1 MQRQQNLSIKRQMS
15 FLPEPKYQPRYPI
28 QGTMAAKAL
37 RLMLTGAKVAHPD
50 FEAVTGSWRL
60 AAHIYVLKKL
70 GWPVMKELVPMPG
83 RGDDGRKRNHD
94 LYYLP
99 SDCIEMIHNITIST
113 GLPTENVDN

>member
-1 MQRQQNLSIKRQMS
+1 MS

-28 QGTMAAKAL
+28 QGSMAAKAL
-37 RLMLTGAKVAHPD
+37 RLMLGGAKVAHPD

-70 GWPVMKELVPMPG
+70 GWPVMKELVPI
-83 RGDDGRKRNHD
+83 RNRFEDGRKRNHD

-99 SDCIEMIHNITIST
+99 VDCIEMIQNITIST
-113 GLPTENVDN
+113 GLSPENVDN